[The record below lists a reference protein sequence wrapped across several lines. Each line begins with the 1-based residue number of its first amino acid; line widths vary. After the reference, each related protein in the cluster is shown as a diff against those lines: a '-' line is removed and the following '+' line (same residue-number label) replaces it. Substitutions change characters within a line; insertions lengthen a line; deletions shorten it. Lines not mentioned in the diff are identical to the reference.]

1 MAVGGV
7 IHTDWLNENSNR
19 KYPFF
24 DGAALTD
31 TSGAMT
37 LPNELIVDLVFPVHA
52 LNYDL
57 TRFHLYE
64 IVVYGGG
71 VTVTLGYDG
80 VPIATRSVV
89 EDEHVDNTTYT
100 IAGVGDFADSIGRI
114 TVGRIR
120 SIKRFGGAYRFS
132 AANARL
138 LPTVLRPSL
147 QGVSAFRVVTADGDV
162 SDLIQGDIELLTGEN
177 INFVVTTVNGVKQL
191 KISAINNPNYEQD
204 CECEDGTTGEPI
216 RTING
221 VGPDESGNFTLE
233 GIGCVEIVPIA
244 NGARINDTCA
254 EPCCGCS
261 ELEVLRNEVARL
273 GAQLATQQAF
283 AQRAMSSIEQMRDV
297 ILASKFGSVNPC

>member
-7 IHTDWLNENSNR
+7 IHTDWLNENGNR
-19 KYPFF
+19 RYPFF
-24 DGAALTD
+24 DGVSLQD

-52 LNYDL
+52 LDYDL
-57 TRFHLYE
+57 TKFHLYE
-64 IVVYGGG
+64 VVVYGGG
-71 VTVTLGYDG
+71 VTITLGYDG
-80 VPIATRSVV
+80 TPIASRSVV
-89 EDEHVDNTTYT
+89 ESEHTDNAAYT
-100 IAGVGDFADSIGRI
+100 IEGTGDFADSIGRI
-114 TVGRIR
+114 AVGRLH
-120 SIKRFGGAYRFS
+120 SIKRFGGAYRFA

-162 SDLIQGDIELLTGEN
+162 SDLIQGDVELLTGEN
-177 INFVVTTVNGVKQL
+177 INFVVTTVDGVKQL
-191 KISAINNPNYEQD
+191 KVSAVNNPNYEEE
-204 CECEDGTTGEPI
+204 CACEDGTTGEPI

-221 VGPDESGNFTLE
+221 VGPDESGNFNLE
-233 GIGCVEIVPIA
+233 GVGCVEIAPIA
-244 NGARINDTCA
+244 NGAQISDTCA

-261 ELEVLRNEVARL
+261 ELEVLRGEIARL
-273 GAQLATQQAF
+273 GSQLATQQAF